1 MPLPE
6 NGRLPRDPDELV
18 REIDAAIKIRDI
30 KRVLQWREQ
39 IELKWYEAGIVL
51 LLFISGLG
59 FVITIFKLIPHQNN
73 ALFWFV
79 FFWFFLFTITLVAAV
94 EFLLAKISALRELY
108 QLNTLKLDRLE
119 KKLSHLALA
128 QPQDRSSSEVTE

>member
-18 REIDAAIKIRDI
+18 REIDAAMRIRDI

-59 FVITIFKLIPHQNN
+59 FVITIFKLIPQQNN

-119 KKLSHLALA
+119 KKLSHLVVA